1 MKAKIK
7 TTRCMIGYVS
17 SIVGILIVLSGCAST
32 EEIMRTNADPLE
44 SYNRTMFTINDKVDK
59 AVLKPVA
66 QGYQFIVP
74 ELVNASISNF
84 FSNLGDIIVI
94 VNDTLQLKFNQAVM
108 DTSRLTFNTTFGV
121 LGLFDFAGTYMDL
134 PKHNEDF
141 AQTLGYWGIG
151 EGYYLVLPL
160 LGPSTTR
167 DVWGIPVDT
176 YMSPVTYVNPT
187 RDRILLQ
194 ALNVVDT
201 RAGLLRAERAFGAA
215 AQLDPYAFQRE
226 AYLQRRR
233 NLVYDGNPPKP
244 VFDDFE

>member
-1 MKAKIK
+1 MP
-7 TTRCMIGYVS
+7 GYLSLIVG
-17 SIVGILIVLSGCAST
+17 IVGILLVLSGCAST
-32 EEIMRTNADPLE
+32 EEIMRTNDDPLE
-44 SYNRTMFTINDKVDK
+44 SYNRTMFTINDKIDK
-59 AVLKPVA
+59 AILKPVA
-66 QGYQFIVP
+66 QGYQFILP
-74 ELVNASISNF
+74 ELVNTSVSNF
-84 FSNLGDIIVI
+84 FSNLGEIIVI
-94 VNDTLQLKFNQAVM
+94 VNDTLQLKVNQAVM

-134 PKHNEDF
+134 PKHDEDF

-167 DVWGIPVDT
+167 DVWGVPVDM
-176 YMSPVTYVNPT
+176 YMSPVTYVSPT
-187 RDRILLQ
+187 RDRILVQ

-201 RAGLLRAERAFGAA
+201 RAGLLRVERAFGPS

-244 VFDDFE
+244 NFDDLE